1 MARPRKYPKEL
12 LDRGAR
18 VVIDNSRPIAH
29 VARDLG
35 IPPETLRRHLRQV
48 EADEGLRP
56 DLPTAAER
64 EEIKE
69 LRKEVFEL
77 RRANEILK
85 SASVFVAKELDEDL
99 ACIHR
104 SGWPG
109 ELIARWRLGGGVG
122 GARSLVWVS
131 WPVLDRVAGLGLGAR
146 RPWSRPARA
155 GVIAAGW
162 AECRGWCCSGR
173 RWVRRARGARV
184 GAPGRRRSQL
194 AKASGLGDA
203 ASTCARCA

>member
-18 VVIDNSRPIAH
+18 VVIDSGRPIAH

-35 IPPETLRRHLRQV
+35 IPAESLRRHVRQL

-85 SASVFVAKELDEDL
+85 SASVFFAKELDED
-99 ACIHR
+99 R
-104 SGWPG
+104 T
-109 ELIARWRLGGGVG
+109 R
-122 GARSLVWVS
+122 
-131 WPVLDRVAGLGLGAR
+131 
-146 RPWSRPARA
+146 
-155 GVIAAGW
+155 
-162 AECRGWCCSGR
+162 
-173 RWVRRARGARV
+173 
-184 GAPGRRRSQL
+184 
-194 AKASGLGDA
+194 
-203 ASTCARCA
+203 